1 MNAICTPTANPTAA
15 VIAASLGVHVK
26 FASGA
31 LEVAAARQLRRAVFC
46 DEQRIFD
53 AEDGDGDEVD
63 ALAVP
68 IVAWLHVDGLPAAVV
83 GTVRIH
89 EVAPGTWF
97 GSRLAVARQARR
109 IASVGSG
116 LIRLAVSAAHARG
129 CHTFLA
135 HVQRQNVA
143 MFEKLHWTVLREVEV
158 HGRPHVL
165 MQAALDFYPPIADG
179 DSGLRFTREAP

>member
-1 MNAICTPTANPTAA
+1 MSAVTGAA
-15 VIAASLGVHVK
+15 ALDQGVQVK
-26 FASGA
+26 FATSA
-31 LEVAAARQLRRAVFC
+31 LEVAAARSLRRAVFC

-53 AEDGDGDEVD
+53 GDDRDDVD

-68 IVAWLHVDGLPAAVV
+68 IVALLRSDGQAAAVV

-109 IASVGSG
+109 VASVGSG
-116 LIRLAVSAAHARG
+116 LIRLAVGAARARG

-135 HVQRQNVA
+135 HVQSQNVP
-143 MFEKLHWTVLREVEV
+143 MFEKLHWTVLHEIEA
-158 HGRPHVL
+158 HGRPHML
-165 MQAALDFYPPIADG
+165 MQAQLAYYPPIVDG
-179 DSGLRFTREAP
+179 DTGLRIRREVA